1 MPQNKQDMKKLFAA
15 TILATLLSC
24 NSKSSQTESNV
35 VREPVI
41 ERTCMELM
49 SDTLTL
55 EEAAHWDSLNADGS
69 RFLLIRR
76 AERDLDTIINHY
88 HVVFSTQP

>member
-1 MPQNKQDMKKLFAA
+1 MKKVVFWLVSVVF
-15 TILATLLSC
+15 TLTC
-24 NSKSSQTESNV
+24 CTSKDRKVE
-35 VREPVI
+35 EPVI
-41 ERTCMELM
+41 KSVCRELM
-49 SDTLTL
+49 SDTLTP

-69 RFLLIRR
+69 RFLFIRR